1 MNMELILPGCFAALV
16 LAIGLYS
23 ISVRQGAAAW
33 WLFAGAIALL
43 VVAASLFGHSWTAT
57 ILLDIAELA
66 AVALVRLRGT
76 PEAAR
81 AARLYLYSIVPAIA
95 CTLAGLAIVGMHGEA
110 PSAFPQKVA
119 VCLLVVGFGLKLGL
133 IPFYFW
139 LPEVAASAAPMSAAL
154 VIALVDIAT
163 FSELAHL
170 REIAP
175 WVFERY
181 APVWTAIALLS
192 LAGGALLAL
201 AQSELKRM
209 LAFSSVGD
217 LGLLLLGVV
226 AGGGGLAGAWVGALN
241 HALSKVLLFGAVGIA
256 EQRLGRAVTL
266 ETRGLAKVMP
276 LASAAFVIGAFGFL
290 GVPPGFGF
298 AGYWRLYGAAAQYG
312 GPLLVACLV
321 AVAALDLLCYA
332 RAIHRTWYGSAP
344 VTLVSQQPA
353 YLAGGVL
360 TCLAVVEVLLG
371 LWPNVLTG
379 LASTVVAHA
388 LTH

>member
-1 MNMELILPGCFAALV
+1 MELILPGCFAALA

-33 WLFAGAIALL
+33 WMLAGGIALA
-43 VVAASLFGHSWTAT
+43 VVAAALLGHSWKAT
-57 ILLDIAELA
+57 ILLDAAELA

-76 PEAAR
+76 PAAAR
-81 AARLYLYSIVPAIA
+81 AARLYLYSILPAIA
-95 CTLAGLAIVGMHGEA
+95 CTLVGLAIVGTGAAA
-110 PSAFPQKVA
+110 PSPGLQKLA
-119 VCLLVVGFGLKLGL
+119 VCLLVVGFALKLGL

-163 FSELAHL
+163 FSELAGL
-170 REIAP
+170 REVAP
-175 WVFERY
+175 WIFERY

-192 LAGGALLAL
+192 LVGGAVLAI

-209 LAFSSVGD
+209 LAFSSIDD
-217 LGLLLLGVV
+217 LGLLLLGLV
-226 AGGGGLAGAWVGALN
+226 AGGVGLTGAWVGALN

-256 EQRLGRAVTL
+256 EERIGRPVTL
-266 ETRGLAKVMP
+266 DTSGLAKAMP
-276 LASAAFVIGAFGFL
+276 LASAAFVIGAFGL
-290 GVPPGFGF
+290 IGVPPGFGF
-298 AGYWRLYGAAAQYG
+298 AGYWRLYTAAAQYG
-312 GPLLVACLV
+312 GPSLIACLV
-321 AVAALDLLCYA
+321 GVAALDLLCYA

-360 TCLAVVEVLLG
+360 TCLAACEVLLG
-371 LWPNVLTG
+371 LWPSTLTG
-379 LASTVVAHA
+379 SASPSVVQA
-388 LTH
+388 LLP

>member
-1 MNMELILPGCFAALV
+1 MSIELILPGCFAALA

-33 WLFAGAIALL
+33 WLLAGGIALA
-43 VVAASLFGHSWTAT
+43 VVTASLLGHSWTST
-57 ILLDIAELA
+57 ILLDVAELA

-95 CTLAGLAIVGMHGEA
+95 CTLAGLAIVGTGGEA
-110 PSAFPQKVA
+110 PWPILQKLA
-119 VCLLVVGFGLKLGL
+119 VCLLVVGFALKLGL
-133 IPFYFW
+133 VPFYFW
-139 LPEVAASAAPMSAAL
+139 LPEVAAKAAPMTAAL
-154 VIALVDIAT
+154 VISLVDIAT
-163 FSELAHL
+163 FSELAGL

-175 WVFERY
+175 WIFERY
-181 APVWTAIALLS
+181 APVWTAIALIS
-192 LAGGALLAL
+192 MAGGALLAL

-209 LAFSSVGD
+209 LAFSSVTD

-226 AGGGGLAGAWVGALN
+226 AGGVGLTGAWVGALN

-256 EQRLGRAVTL
+256 AQRIGRPVTL
-266 ETRGLAKVMP
+266 DTRGLAKAMP
-276 LASAAFVIGAFGFL
+276 LASAAFVIGAFGL
-290 GVPPGFGF
+290 IGVPPGFGF
-298 AGYWRLYGAAAQYG
+298 AGYWRLYTAAAQYG
-312 GPLLVACLV
+312 GPPLIACLV

-360 TCLAVVEVLLG
+360 TCLAVGEVLLG
-371 LWPNVLTG
+371 LWPDVLTG
-379 LASTVVAHA
+379 LASPVVAQA
-388 LTH
+388 LLH